1 MVEGRLMLTEN
12 TVSKLH
18 EMKLGFMAQSFR
30 EQMTNQELVGL
41 SFEDRF
47 SLIVDSEWAYRKS
60 NRLNRLIRSAEYA
73 IPGASVEN
81 IEYSPDRNLDKALIS
96 RLSSCAYVLESNNVI
111 ILGATGVGKTYVGSA
126 LGMAANR
133 SFYAVRYIRLPDLL
147 AELAISRGDGTYRKV
162 MKKYKQVKLLILDE
176 YLLFPLK
183 ESEARDLLEIV
194 EARHKVASTIFCSQ
208 FAIAGWYAKISDPT
222 LADAICDRIVHNS
235 YTIKIEGNS
244 MRKRKSITE

>member
-1 MVEGRLMLTEN
+1 MSYESQT
-12 TVSKLH
+12 T
-18 EMKLGFMAQSFR
+18 
-30 EQMTNQELVGL
+30 
-41 SFEDRF
+41 
-47 SLIVDSEWAYRKS
+47 
-60 NRLNRLIRSAEYA
+60 
-73 IPGASVEN
+73 IPGASVED
-81 IEYSPDRNLDKALIS
+81 IEYSPERMLDKTLIS
-96 RLSSCAYVLESNNVI
+96 RLSSCDYV
-111 ILGATGVGKTYVGSA
+111 LGATGVGKTFVASA

-133 SFYAVRYIRLPDLL
+133 SFYAVNYIRLLDLL

-208 FAIAGWYAKISDPT
+208 FAVAGWYAKIGEPT
-222 LADAICDRIVHNS
+222 LAEAICDRIVHNS

-244 MRKRKSITE
+244 MRKKKSISQ

>member
-1 MVEGRLMLTEN
+1 
-12 TVSKLH
+12 
-18 EMKLGFMAQSFR
+18 
-30 EQMTNQELVGL
+30 
-41 SFEDRF
+41 
-47 SLIVDSEWAYRKS
+47 VDAEWASRKS

-81 IEYSPDRNLDKALIS
+81 IEYLPDRKLDKALIS
-96 RLSSCAYVLESNNVI
+96 RLASCTYVLETNNVI
-111 ILGATGVGKTYVGSA
+111 ILGATGAGKTYLASA

-133 SFYAVRYIRLPDLL
+133 NFYAVRYIRLPDLL
-147 AELAISRGDGTYRKV
+147 AEFAISRGDGTYRKV

-208 FAIAGWYAKISDPT
+208 FAAAGWYAKIGEPT

-235 YTIKIEGNS
+235 YTMKIDGDS
-244 MRKRKSITE
+244 MRKRKGISE

>member
-1 MVEGRLMLTEN
+1 
-12 TVSKLH
+12 
-18 EMKLGFMAQSFR
+18 MKLSIMAQSFR
-30 EQMTNQELVGL
+30 EQMTNHELADM

-47 SLIVDSEWAYRKS
+47 SLIVDAEWASRKS

-81 IEYSPDRNLDKALIS
+81 IEYLSDRNLDKALIS
-96 RLSSCAYVLESNNVI
+96 RLASCAYVLETNNVI
-111 ILGATGVGKTYVGSA
+111 ILGATGAGKTYLASA
-126 LGMAANR
+126 LGIAANR

-208 FAIAGWYAKISDPT
+208 FAVAGWYAKIGEPT

-235 YTIKIEGNS
+235 YTIKIDGDS
-244 MRKRKSITE
+244 MRKRKGISE

>member
-1 MVEGRLMLTEN
+1 MLTEN

-18 EMKLGFMAQSFR
+18 EMKLSVMAQSFR
-30 EQMTNQELVGL
+30 EQMTNHEFVGL

-47 SLIVDSEWAYRKS
+47 SLLVDSEWASRKS
-60 NRLNRLIRSAEYA
+60 NRLNRLIRSAEYS

-81 IEYSPDRNLDKALIS
+81 IEYSPSRNLDKALIS
-96 RLSSCAYVLESNNVI
+96 RLSSCVYVLEANNVI
-111 ILGATGVGKTYVGSA
+111 ILGATGVGKTYLASA

-162 MKKYKQVKLLILDE
+162 MKKYKQIKLLILDE

-208 FAIAGWYAKISDPT
+208 FAVAGWYTKIGEPT
-222 LADAICDRIVHNS
+222 LSDAICDRIVHNS
-235 YTIKIEGNS
+235 YTIKIDGDS
-244 MRKRKSITE
+244 MRKRKSISE

>member
-1 MVEGRLMLTEN
+1 MLTEN

-18 EMKLGFMAQSFR
+18 EMKLSVMAQSFR
-30 EQMTNQELVGL
+30 DQMTNHELTGL

-47 SLIVDSEWAYRKS
+47 SMIVDAEWASRKS

-73 IPGASVEN
+73 IPGASIEN
-81 IEYSPDRNLDKALIS
+81 IEYLPDRNLDKTLIS
-96 RLSSCAYVLESNNVI
+96 RLASCAYVLEANNVI
-111 ILGATGVGKTYVGSA
+111 ILGATGAGKTYLASA

-133 SFYAVRYIRLPDLL
+133 SFYAVRYVRLPDLL

-194 EARHKVASTIFCSQ
+194 EARHKVASTVFYSQ
-208 FAIAGWYAKISDPT
+208 FAVAGWYAKIGEPT

-235 YTIKIEGNS
+235 YTIKIDGDS
-244 MRKRKSITE
+244 MRKRKGISE

>member
-1 MVEGRLMLTEN
+1 MMLF
-12 TVSKLH
+12 VSALLTIITRVLLLPMSY
-18 EMKLGFMAQSFR
+18 ESQ
-30 EQMTNQELVGL
+30 TT
-41 SFEDRF
+41 
-47 SLIVDSEWAYRKS
+47 
-60 NRLNRLIRSAEYA
+60 
-73 IPGASVEN
+73 IPGASVED
-81 IEYSPDRNLDKALIS
+81 IEYSPERMLDKTLIS
-96 RLSSCAYVLESNNVI
+96 RLSSCDYV
-111 ILGATGVGKTYVGSA
+111 LGATGVGKTFVASA

-133 SFYAVRYIRLPDLL
+133 SFYAVNYIRLLDLL

-208 FAIAGWYAKISDPT
+208 FAVAGWYAKIGEPT
-222 LADAICDRIVHNS
+222 LAEAICDRIVHNS

-244 MRKRKSITE
+244 MRKKKSISQ

>member
-1 MVEGRLMLTEN
+1 MLTEN

-18 EMKLGFMAQSFR
+18 EMKLSVMAQSFR
-30 EQMTNQELVGL
+30 EQMTNHEFVGL

-47 SLIVDSEWAYRKS
+47 SLLVDSEWASRKS
-60 NRLNRLIRSAEYA
+60 NRLNRLIRSAEYS

-81 IEYSPDRNLDKALIS
+81 IEYSPSRNLDKALIS
-96 RLSSCAYVLESNNVI
+96 RLSSCVYVLEANNVI
-111 ILGATGVGKTYVGSA
+111 ILGATGVGKTYLASA

-162 MKKYKQVKLLILDE
+162 MKKYKQIKLLILDE

-183 ESEARDLLEIV
+183 AEGIRSPRSSRDRGS
-194 EARHKVASTIFCSQ
+194 AA
-208 FAIAGWYAKISDPT
+208 
-222 LADAICDRIVHNS
+222 
-235 YTIKIEGNS
+235 
-244 MRKRKSITE
+244 

>member
-1 MVEGRLMLTEN
+1 MLTEN

-18 EMKLGFMAQSFR
+18 EMRLSVMAQSFR
-30 EQMTNQELVGL
+30 EQMTNQECMGL

-47 SLIVDSEWAYRKS
+47 SLIVDSEWASRKS

-73 IPGASVEN
+73 IPGASIED
-81 IEYSPDRNLDKALIS
+81 IEYSLERKLDKTLIS
-96 RLSSCAYVLESNNVI
+96 RLSSCAYVLEANNVI
-111 ILGATGVGKTYVGSA
+111 VLGATGVGKTFVASA

-133 SFYAVRYIRLPDLL
+133 NFYAVKYIRLPDLL

-162 MKKYKQVKLLILDE
+162 MKKYKQIKLLILDE
-176 YLLFPLK
+176 YLLFPLR

-208 FAIAGWYAKISDPT
+208 FAVAGWYAKIGEPT
-222 LADAICDRIVHNS
+222 LAEAICDRIVHNS

-244 MRKRKSITE
+244 MRKRKGISG

>member
-1 MVEGRLMLTEN
+1 MLTEN

-18 EMKLGFMAQSFR
+18 EMKLSVMAQSFR
-30 EQMTNQELVGL
+30 EQITSQECMGL

-47 SLIVDSEWAYRKS
+47 SLIVDSEWASRKS

-73 IPGASVEN
+73 IPGASIED
-81 IEYSPDRNLDKALIS
+81 IEYSPERKLDKTLIS
-96 RLSSCAYVLESNNVI
+96 RLSSCAYILESNNVI
-111 ILGATGVGKTYVGSA
+111 VLGATGVGKTFVASA

-133 SFYAVRYIRLPDLL
+133 SFYAVKYIRLPDLL

-162 MKKYKQVKLLILDE
+162 MKKYKQIKLLILDE

-183 ESEARDLLEIV
+183 EPEARDLLEIV
-194 EARHKVASTIFCSQ
+194 EARHTVASTIFCSQ
-208 FAIAGWYAKISDPT
+208 FAVAGWYAKIGEST

-244 MRKRKSITE
+244 MRKRKSLTE

>member
-1 MVEGRLMLTEN
+1 
-12 TVSKLH
+12 
-18 EMKLGFMAQSFR
+18 MAQSFR
-30 EQMTNQELVGL
+30 EQMTNNEFTEL

-47 SLIVDSEWAYRKS
+47 SLIVDAEWASRKS
-60 NRLNRLIRSAEYA
+60 NRLNRLIRSAEYT
-73 IPGASVEN
+73 IPDASVEN
-81 IEYSPDRNLDKALIS
+81 IEYLSDRNLDKALIF
-96 RLSSCAYVLESNNVI
+96 RLASCAYILEANNVI
-111 ILGATGVGKTYVGSA
+111 ILGATGAGKTYLASA

-183 ESEARDLLEIV
+183 ESETRDLLEIV

-208 FAIAGWYAKISDPT
+208 FAVAGWYAKIGEPT

-235 YTIKIEGNS
+235 YTIKIDGDS
-244 MRKRKSITE
+244 MRKRKGISE

>member
-1 MVEGRLMLTEN
+1 MLTEN

-18 EMKLGFMAQSFR
+18 ELKLSVMAKSFR
-30 EQMTNQELVGL
+30 EQMSNQKFTGL

-47 SLIVDSEWAYRKS
+47 SLIVDSEWASRKS

-73 IPGASVEN
+73 IPGASIEN
-81 IEYSPDRNLDKALIS
+81 IEYSADRNLDQALIS
-96 RLSSCAYVLESNNVI
+96 RLSSCTYVLETNNVI
-111 ILGATGVGKTYVGSA
+111 ILGATGVGKTYVASA

-133 SFYAVRYIRLPDLL
+133 SFYAVKYIRLPDLL

-162 MKKYKQVKLLILDE
+162 MKKYRQFKLLILDE

-208 FAIAGWYAKISDPT
+208 FAVAGWYAKIGEPT

-235 YTIKIEGNS
+235 YTIKIDGNS
-244 MRKRKSITE
+244 MRKRKSISE